1 MKRLGLILGIL
12 VIASMSAAACGGPTP
27 QPPAAPPTQV
37 APPTMTPVA
46 ATVAVE
52 PTTQGA
58 RQAATPTIAVQ
69 PSATAGITQPPP
81 TKATGPAVGGNLVYA
96 VGFEVD
102 TLDAHKSGRIS
113 GICQYYGSSLI
124 AKDPQTGAFIPYLA
138 ESWSIAADGMRYE
151 FKLRGDVKFHNGAT
165 LTAQDYA
172 WSFMRAKDPKTQSPT
187 AGPAL
192 TGLAIA
198 EATDTRTLVFK
209 MAWPNSALMDT
220 LADPC
225 YQQPLPQAYV
235 KEKGDDFFGRRPI
248 GVGPFRFKEWV
259 TGQKIVLERNPDY
272 TWGPKW
278 THGGPPYIATIEF
291 RMIPEYATQIAGFE
305 AGQIDWINPQNKDL
319 ERLDK
324 AGKYQIFEVPTKGS
338 GTHVAMNAV
347 KPPFDD
353 LRVRQALNYA
363 INKTPFIKVVE
374 LGYAEPLYGPLT
386 PATAGYWPGVKDFAY
401 QYDLNKAKALLAEA
415 GWRDSNGDGVLDKDG
430 KPWVIDI
437 KVGAWAAKHAEVL
450 QQQLKALGA
459 RAEIQQLEQGVL
471 YQVVGKGDFDLTID
485 SLGWENFGILF
496 PMLHSS
502 MVGAW
507 NRARVTDL
515 NDMIGAMTA
524 APNWD
529 EAVKAAEAL
538 QKEIIKRAYYVPL
551 YAGKWHIALNNRVK
565 GVVFSPVTQRL
576 YLQDAYIETSK

>member
-1 MKRLGLILGIL
+1 MKQIGLILGIL
-12 VIASMSAAACGGPTP
+12 MLVSLTTSCGGPAP
-27 QPPAAPPTQV
+27 QPSTAVLTQVVAAPTAASVASAATMQPTAQVQAAPTVTAAPGPTAPPAA
-37 APPTMTPVA
+37 APPEA
-46 ATVAVE
+46 
-52 PTTQGA
+52 
-58 RQAATPTIAVQ
+58 
-69 PSATAGITQPPP
+69 
-81 TKATGPAVGGNLVYA
+81 TKATSPTVGGNLIYA

-124 AKDPQTGAFIPYLA
+124 ARDPQTGEFIPYLA
-138 ESWSIAADGMRYE
+138 ESWTIAADGMRYE
-151 FKLRGDVKFHNGAT
+151 FKLRKDVKFHDGAP

-187 AGPAL
+187 AGPSL
-192 TGLAIA
+192 SGLAIA
-198 EATDTRTLVFK
+198 EATDAHTLVFK

-225 YQQPLPQAYV
+225 YQQPLPRAYV
-235 KEKGDDFFGRRPI
+235 EEKGEDFFGRHPV

-291 RMIPEYATQIAGFE
+291 RMIPEYSTQIAGFE
-305 AGQIDWINPQNKDL
+305 AGQIDWINPQNKDV
-319 ERLDK
+319 ERLQK
-324 AGKYQIFEVPTKGS
+324 AGQYQLFEVPSKGS

-353 LRVRQALNYA
+353 VRVRQALNYA
-363 INKTPFIKVVE
+363 INRTPFIKVIE

-386 PATAGYWPGVKDFAY
+386 PATGGYWPGIKDFAY
-401 QYDLNKAKALLAEA
+401 SNDLNKAKALMAEA

-430 KPWVIDI
+430 KPWVIDV
-437 KVGAWAAKHAEVL
+437 KVGSWAAKHAEIL

-459 RAEIQQLEQGVL
+459 KAEIQQLEQGVL
-471 YQVVGKGDFDLTID
+471 YEVVGKGDFDLTID

-524 APNWD
+524 AANWD
-529 EAVKAAEAL
+529 DAVKAAEAL
-538 QKEIIKRAYYVPL
+538 QKEVVKRAYYVPL

-565 GVVFSPVTQRL
+565 GVIFSPVTQRL
-576 YLQDAYIETSK
+576 YLQDAYIETTK